1 MTRPLRVLLVED
13 NPGDSDLICDTLEL
27 GARSLEITI
36 MVDGADAADYLLR
49 KGAHGNAATPDLV
62 LLDLNLPKL
71 DGRQVLAEMKQHAR
85 LRPIPVI
92 VLTSSDAESDI
103 SRSYAAGAS
112 CYVTKP
118 VDLASFQSCVRAIEA
133 FWFTVAK
140 LP

>member
-1 MTRPLRVLLVED
+1 MTRPIRVLLVED
-13 NPGDSDLICDTLEL
+13 NPGDTDLICDTLAL
-27 GARSLEITI
+27 GATALEITV
-36 MVDGADAADYLLR
+36 MVDGAAAADYLLR
-49 KGAHGNAATPDLV
+49 KGAHAGAETPDLV

-71 DGRQVLAEMKQHAR
+71 DGRQVLVEMRQHAR

-103 SRSYAAGAS
+103 ARSYAVGAS

-118 VDLASFQSCVRAIEA
+118 GDLASFQSAVRAIDE